1 MQAVKLVPADWR
13 LRTYLRLEATALHS
27 LTRLQVGLA
36 HAMHKRGKKQKY
48 EFLFPEFVS
57 SHLSRGFYSDINK
70 KRSLIVDIRRLKI
83 CRSNNL
89 RGQYGVRISL

>member
-36 HAMHKRGKKQKY
+36 HVMQGGKA
-48 EFLFPEFVS
+48 
-57 SHLSRGFYSDINK
+57 
-70 KRSLIVDIRRLKI
+70 KI
-83 CRSNNL
+83 
-89 RGQYGVRISL
+89 